1 MEVMEPNAPR
11 RLKMGD
17 LLNGTII
24 KSIGGRRFAVK
35 CKGVPDGWKVE
46 LHSRRPETIRLGA
59 GGTFWIA
66 KISPLQGA
74 VLLHDGDFGKLPI
87 SDAMRARY
95 LTALRALLSDAEV
108 SGDELADA
116 RSMVMR
122 IEKKDQA
129 DWLSVW
135 RVFGEPAT
143 GDVKQLLAA
152 INAIRAARTEDID
165 SLPARRQE
173 LIEKYAPTLQ
183 LAVVKLERNS

>member
-1 MEVMEPNAPR
+1 MRHNGGMEPKAQ
-11 RLKMGD
+11 RLLKLGD
-17 LLNGTII
+17 TLNGTIV

-46 LHSRRPETIRLGA
+46 LHTRRPELIRPGA
-59 GGTFWIA
+59 LATFWVA

-74 VLLHDGDFGKLPI
+74 VLVHDGDFGRLPI

-95 LTALRALLSDAEV
+95 IAAIKALLAPGEVTGEEV
-108 SGDELADA
+108 SDA
-116 RSMVMR
+116 RSMVLR

-135 RVFGEPAT
+135 KVLGEPAS
-143 GDVKQLLAA
+143 GDVKILLAA
-152 INAIRAARTEDID
+152 IVAIRDARKDDPE

-173 LIEKYAPTLQ
+173 LVDKYG
-183 LAVVKLERNS
+183 AVLSQAVSRLE